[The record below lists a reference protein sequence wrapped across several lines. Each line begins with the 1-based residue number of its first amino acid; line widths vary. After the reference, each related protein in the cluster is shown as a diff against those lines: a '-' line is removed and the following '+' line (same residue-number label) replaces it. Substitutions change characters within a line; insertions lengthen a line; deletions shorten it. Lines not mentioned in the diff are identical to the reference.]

1 MHSPGTSV
9 PNTPGSMSPYQS
21 PGIPLKNNSHGMSGN
36 TPTGFPQFS
45 GTNAGGNVPY
55 SGPGGN
61 LPGTQGGDLTTT
73 EGGLPKDLAQVSD
86 QELTALLSSRQDIA
100 TSLAEDL
107 LAQFSQQQSGSQDNK
122 DSLTPPA
129 GDSSSHKSASNQN
142 LDTLGGISSDPFG
155 SSDKPYS
162 PASSSLP
169 VQLLNEGSTSPRS
182 ITHSAPPNEV
192 CGTMTTD
199 AKGDIIKPVVKP
211 KQHKGTWDDI
221 ELKPDPVFGVTK
233 ATSTATHLSPSS
245 VSINMKSS
253 EIIASCRGQGI
264 KIAIKFR
271 EVKCKIINVI
281 MQVCTRYLCQFLHTT
296 GKNGICNQSIL
307 SERCPPPRP
316 PDPPYPPLPKDKLNP
331 PTPSVY
337 VRKLN

>member
-1 MHSPGTSV
+1 MLSARVKCKLIWERSDDFEVGLQRKNSVAKLKNLFLQGGGIHSPGASV
-9 PNTPGSMSPYQS
+9 PNTPGSMSPYPS
-21 PGIPLKNNSHGMSGN
+21 PGIPPKNSPHGMSGN
-36 TPTGFPQFS
+36 TPPGFPPFS

-55 SGPGGN
+55 SGPGSN
-61 LPGTQGGDLTTT
+61 LPGIQGGDITTT

-86 QELTALLSSRQDIA
+86 QELTAILSRQDIA

-107 LAQFSQQQSGSQDNK
+107 LAQFSQQSGSQDNK
-122 DSLTPPA
+122 DSLAPPT

-169 VQLLNEGSTSPRS
+169 GQLLNDGSTSPRS

-199 AKGDIIKPVVKP
+199 TKGDIVKPVKP

-221 ELKPDPVFGVTK
+221 ELKPDPLFGSTK
-233 ATSTATHLSPSS
+233 STPTTTHLSPSS

-253 EIIASCRGQGI
+253 EIIASCRGQG
-264 KIAIKFR
+264 
-271 EVKCKIINVI
+271 
-281 MQVCTRYLCQFLHTT
+281 M
-296 GKNGICNQSIL
+296 
-307 SERCPPPRP
+307 
-316 PDPPYPPLPKDKLNP
+316 
-331 PTPSVY
+331 
-337 VRKLN
+337 